1 MASSQRLTGTF
12 NRRTLLRASAGM
24 LGGLAALAAAP
35 PQAGSGRPR
44 FAGYPFRL
52 GVASGDPTPDGCVL
66 WTRLAPDPIAGGG
79 MAAQDVPVDWQVAAD
94 EGFGSVVAAG
104 EASAPQALA
113 HSVHVE
119 VTGLQPHRW
128 YFYRFRAGGEIS
140 PVGRFRT
147 TPAAST
153 MAAQLRFA
161 FASCQH
167 YETGYYTAYEHMV
180 REDLDLVAHLGD
192 YIYEGPGIEGRVRKH
207 TGDEIVTKDDY
218 RNRYALYR
226 SDPYLQQAHAAF
238 PWVVTWDD
246 HEFDNNYANRISEEE
261 GVSVDNFLTRRANAY
276 QAYYEH
282 MPIGAATKPNGADMR
297 LYRGTEYGR
306 LASFHVLD
314 TRQYRS
320 DQACGDRNIAPCDD
334 VFGASRTLLG
344 SEQAR
349 WLDGRLA
356 SSNAVW
362 DVLAQQIMVGR
373 VDRAAGDEI
382 AWSMDQW
389 SGYDAA
395 RKQLVERLAQ
405 PDVANPVVLTGDI
418 HSNWVNDILV
428 DFDRPDDP
436 VTATEFVGTSITS
449 AGDGSRDTDY
459 AESVQR
465 DNPFVRFFNGQR
477 GYVSCTVTPKTWTAD
492 YQVMDYVSKPGAP
505 LITRASFVVEEGRP
519 GAKQT
524 ASA

>member
-1 MASSQRLTGTF
+1 
-12 NRRTLLRASAGM
+12 M

-44 FAGYPFRL
+44 FSGYPFRL

-66 WTRLAPDPIAGGG
+66 WTRLAPEPLAGGG
-79 MAAQDVPVDWQVAAD
+79 MATEDTPIDWQVATD
-94 EGFGSVVAAG
+94 EAFESVVASG
-104 EASAPQALA
+104 NASAPHTLA
-113 HSVHVE
+113 HSVHIE
-119 VTGLQPHRW
+119 VTGLEPHRW

-147 TPAAST
+147 TPAAT
-153 MAAQLRFA
+153 AMADQLRFA

-167 YETGYYTAYEHMV
+167 YETGLYTAYEHMA

-192 YIYEGPGIEGRVRKH
+192 YIYEGPATTGRVRSH
-207 TGDEIVTKDDY
+207 VGNEIVTREDY

-238 PWVVTWDD
+238 PWIVTWDD
-246 HEFDNNYANRISEEE
+246 HEFDNNYADRVSEEE
-261 GVSVDNFLTRRANAY
+261 GVSVDDFLTRRANAY

-282 MPIGAATKPNGADMR
+282 MPIGSATRPRGADMR
-297 LYRGTEYGR
+297 LYRGNDYGR

-320 DQACGDRNIAPCDD
+320 DQACGDRTTAPCDG
-334 VFGASRTLLG
+334 VFGSDRTLLG
-344 SEQAR
+344 DEQER
-349 WLDGRLA
+349 WLSDRLGH
-356 SSNAVW
+356 SNAVW

-395 RKQLVERLAQ
+395 RKRLVGRLAQ
-405 PDVANPVVLTGDI
+405 SDVVNPIVLTGDI
-418 HSNWVNDILV
+418 HSNWVNDIQV
-428 DFDRPDDP
+428 DFDREEDP
-436 VTATEFVGTSITS
+436 VVATEFVGTSITS
-449 AGDGSRDTDY
+449 AGDGSPDTEY
-459 AESVQR
+459 AEAVQR
-465 DNPFVRFFNGQR
+465 DNPFVRFFNRQR
-477 GYVSCTVTPKTWTAD
+477 GYVSCTVTPESWKSD
-492 YQVMDYVSKPGAP
+492 YQVVEYVSRPGAP